1 MKRLRWQI
9 LIVTL
14 ALIAIAILLLT
25 QQPTVLQTTAPVV
38 QPSTGGV
45 YTEGIIGS
53 FGRLNPV
60 LSFYNSADRD
70 VNALI
75 YGGLVRFD
83 DRGLPV
89 ADLAE
94 SWGYSQDGMVYN
106 FSIRQNAVWHDGE
119 PVTSEDITFTV
130 DLLRSDDLP
139 IPEDL
144 RALWKQ
150 IEIIIIDEKTI
161 QFRLPE
167 PFSPFLD
174 YLAFGLLPKHIL
186 ENVSAEALIDHSF
199 NLEPIGS
206 GPYELDRLLTR
217 DGAIVGLV
225 LTAFE
230 DYYATRPFID
240 QFVVRYYDDES
251 SALAAYRAGEVLGI
265 SRVTRETLMDVLQEP
280 ELNLYTGRLPQLT
293 LIYLNLDDQRLAFFQ
308 EANLRRALVMSLN
321 RQRLV
326 DTAMAGQAILAD
338 GPIFP
343 GTWAYYDGMERIPY
357 DPDTAIQIF
366 KEAGYTIPPG
376 GGSVRANEGTD
387 FSFEMVYPDD
397 PLHTTIVEAIRSD
410 WAKVGIEITPVPVSY
425 NELVDVYLEPRSY
438 QAALV
443 DLNLMQSPDP
453 DPYPFWGQAQMTAG
467 QNYSQWNDRR
477 ASEYLELARISVD
490 LEERAKAYR
499 NFQVRFVQEMP
510 AIPLFYPVY
519 SYAVDN
525 QVQGVTVGSL
535 FDPSDRFADVA
546 SWFLVTQRAQA
557 PEQTPTVTLPAE

>member
-1 MKRLRWQI
+1 MKKLRWQI
-9 LIVTL
+9 LIVFL

-25 QQPTVLQTTAPVV
+25 QQPTVIQTTVPVV

-45 YTEGIIGS
+45 YTEAIVGN

-75 YGGLVRFD
+75 FSGLVRFD

-94 SWGYSQDGMVYN
+94 SWGYSKDGMAYN
-106 FSIRQNAVWHDGE
+106 FSIRQDAVWHDGE
-119 PVTSEDITFTV
+119 PVSSEDITFTV
-130 DLLRSDDLP
+130 ELLRDENLP

-144 RALWKQ
+144 RELWKE
-150 IEIIIIDEKTI
+150 IEIIIIDESTI

-167 PFSPFLD
+167 PFAPFLD
-174 YLAFGLLPKHIL
+174 YLAFGVLPKHVL
-186 ENVSAEALIDHSF
+186 EDVPVEALIDDDF

-206 GPYELDRLLTR
+206 GPYKLDHLLTE
-217 DGAIVGLV
+217 DGVIQGLV
-225 LTAFE
+225 LSAFD

-240 QFVVRYYDDES
+240 EFVVRYYADES

-265 SRVTRETLMDVLQEP
+265 SQITSDTLNEVLQEP

-293 LIYLNLDDQRLAFFQ
+293 MIYFNLDDPRLPFFQ
-308 EANLRRALVMSLN
+308 DAALRRALLMSLN
-321 RQRLV
+321 RQRMV

-343 GTWAYYDGMERIPY
+343 GTWAFYDGLERIPY
-357 DPDTAIQIF
+357 DPDAAVQLI
-366 KEAGYTIPPG
+366 KEAGYTIPTE
-376 GGSVRANEGTD
+376 GGSVRVKDEAV
-387 FSFEMVYPDD
+387 FSFEMAFPDD
-397 PLHTTIVEAIRSD
+397 PLHNTLYESIRSD
-410 WAKVGIEITPVPVSY
+410 WARVGVEVKPMPVSY
-425 NELVDVYLEPRSY
+425 DELVDEYLEPRAY

-443 DLNLMQSPDP
+443 DLNLARLPDP
-453 DPYPFWGQAQMTAG
+453 DPYPFWGQAQMTTG
-467 QNYSQWNDRR
+467 QNYAQWNDRR
-477 ASEYLELARISVD
+477 ASEYLELARITAD

-499 NFQVRFVQEMP
+499 NFQVRFVQELP

-525 QVQGVTVGSL
+525 QVQGVRVGSL
-535 FDPSDRFADVA
+535 FDPSDRFADVK
-546 SWFLVTQRAQA
+546 SWFLVTSRAQA
-557 PEQTPTVTLPAE
+557 PEATPTATP